1 MRVGHFWG
9 PLQGALSQF
18 IDIQGFDPL
27 TTGMSQRLRQPCLF
41 VLCPPKS
48 QGVPQPRTPP
58 LRGCHGEQISPA
70 GSTMSH
76 SCGHILSFFLFF
88 FSSSDFVSCCFTEG
102 PAKESFLSTYNAWCV
117 MDIPIHVQCNEEQ
130 ALKIQRLPFWKCMA
144 TDIFPLCWGICCFIA
159 KDMSVQVVNRHCSRP
174 SPNTRQSYFIQQLG
188 RGVVAP
194 VMPHYYLEL
203 PLVCLWNTVKV
214 KLIKVTD
221 KSKNLS
227 TEINFFFTFRSA
239 YVPHNLT
246 VSSDG
251 KQLTDVWHCDVLL
264 SHKYVPRANVKEIRL
279 KGKLQ
284 LYLTVELAS
293 GCSQVMGHVCAS
305 PYLNLKAAA
314 VGTVITEV
322 RHKSQSK
329 TSEREGAREGGE
341 RK

>member
-1 MRVGHFWG
+1 
-9 PLQGALSQF
+9 
-18 IDIQGFDPL
+18 
-27 TTGMSQRLRQPCLF
+27 
-41 VLCPPKS
+41 
-48 QGVPQPRTPP
+48 
-58 LRGCHGEQISPA
+58 
-70 GSTMSH
+70 MSH
-76 SCGHILSFFLFF
+76 LCGHILSFFLSF

-102 PAKESFLSTYNAWCV
+102 AAKERFLSTDNAWCV
-117 MDIPIHVQCNEEQ
+117 MDIPIHIQCKEEQ
-130 ALKIQRLPFWKCMA
+130 ALNIQRLPFSKCMA
-144 TDIFPLCWGICCFIA
+144 TDIFPLCRGICCFIA
-159 KDMSVQVVNRHCSRP
+159 KDMSDQVVNRHCSPP

-188 RGVVAP
+188 RGTVAP

-203 PLVCLWNTVKV
+203 PPVCLWNTVKV
-214 KLIKVTD
+214 KLTD
-221 KSKNLS
+221 KGNNQS
-227 TEINFFFTFRSA
+227 TEIHFFFFTFRGA

-246 VSSDG
+246 VSSNG

-322 RHKSQSK
+322 RHKSQSR
-329 TSEREGAREGGE
+329 TLEREGARGNGRGGREKVKRE
-341 RK
+341 RLV